1 MKITAALSVLLAVM
15 LAATAAFGQAQPP
28 PPAVPQPEPAAAPP
42 PAAPPPAPPAPAK
55 KEAPK
60 TLSVAFFQLEAQ
72 HVDPKTAAIVSDE
85 LLVLLSKMP
94 GSNVMGSKEVDAML
108 GYEQKKQMSGCTDT
122 SCMVAIGGALGVDKI
137 LMGSLGKLGE
147 SYILS
152 LKLLDIRLGKVEQL
166 YSKRLRGGK
175 EEDFLDILPEAC
187 AAMFPASAS
196 IWVKTAPTPDKPP
209 DQIQVVDLQ
218 RTPGAIKLPEK
229 KPDEP
234 TPAQAMAK
242 KASEP
247 PKAEPAPVTEVS
259 KPVEPEK
266 PEEPGKYSHDG
277 QVLIALKGN
286 GIVVP
291 EMTSSV
297 ELHLGYSPSRWVE
310 IGVGAIAAAAP
321 GVAPRLTI
329 FVYNPGGAVKP
340 FIGLHAPIMV
350 ASEGIFVGVGGS
362 LGIQW
367 DFWKHMGLTAE
378 VPVNYIVSAPDDFA
392 DPLIVM
398 GTAGLQVR
406 F

>member
-1 MKITAALSVLLAVM
+1 MKIIAASSVLCLVVLTGPAVH
-15 LAATAAFGQAQPP
+15 GQAQPSP
-28 PPAVPQPEPAAAPP
+28 TAAPQ
-42 PAAPPPAPPAPAK
+42 PAAPPDQPAPAPPPAPAK
-55 KEAPK
+55 KEVPK
-60 TLSVAFFQLEAQ
+60 TVSIAFFQLEAQ

-166 YSKRLRGGK
+166 YSKRLKGGK

-196 IWVKTAPTPDKPP
+196 IWVKTAPVPEKPP
-209 DQIQVVDLQ
+209 EQIQVVDLQ
-218 RTPGAIKLPEK
+218 RKPGEIKLPEQ

-234 TPAQAMAK
+234 KPMEMMAK
-242 KASEP
+242 KAAEP
-247 PKAEPAPVTEVS
+247 PKPEPAPAEVH

-277 QVLIALKGN
+277 QVYLAVKGN
-286 GIVVP
+286 GLVVP
-291 EMTSSV
+291 VVSSSA
-297 ELHLGYSPSRWVE
+297 ELHVGFAPSRWIE
-310 IGVGAIAAAAP
+310 FGVGAVASAAP
-321 GVAPRLTI
+321 GILPRITI
-329 FVYNPGGAVKP
+329 FVYNPDGAVKP
-340 FIGLHAPIMV
+340 FIGIHAPINV
-350 ASEGIFVGVGGS
+350 ASEGIFVGGGGS

-378 VPVNYIVSAPDDFA
+378 AVANYLFAVPTGFE
-392 DPLIVM
+392 DPLMVM